1 MKQAPNVTE
10 RVAKGKFKGQW
21 AVGLAVSHQLH
32 CLDSLRMSLYPNRY
46 PNASM
51 WARDGSLVAMKWTH
65 YGRNKYSLVLSVS
78 SMLTI
83 LDHCLDSLRQAIMC
97 HSDISLFVHRWNE
110 DSQFFRARFNT
121 ARTCRNFDNIQD
133 WASERYIEEYPR
145 EERFVM
151 PGDNL
156 PVDTESTVFID
167 RSGGNRTVSSYFY
180 TADE

>member
-1 MKQAPNVTE
+1 
-10 RVAKGKFKGQW
+10 
-21 AVGLAVSHQLH
+21 
-32 CLDSLRMSLYPNRY
+32 
-46 PNASM
+46 
-51 WARDGSLVAMKWTH
+51 
-65 YGRNKYSLVLSVS
+65 
-78 SMLTI
+78 MLTI

-97 HSDISLFVHRWNE
+97 HGDISLFVHRWNE

-167 RSGGNRTVSSYFY
+167 RSGGNRTVSSYFC